1 MNRLLIVEDNHI
13 KLEGLRNFIN
23 STFNDFEIFECTSY
37 NSASKEIALN
47 YKQYNLIL
55 LDVSMQIYD
64 ISSDESGGDSEPLA
78 GKNILN
84 QMFLRDI
91 PTKVIVV
98 TMYENFV
105 DGTKIKELDK
115 EFKEKYSENYFGYI
129 FFSHNSIEWQKDL
142 KDLITKTLND

>member
-1 MNRLLIVEDNHI
+1 MNSILIVEDNDI
-13 KLEGLRNFIN
+13 KLERLRFFLKQNFP
-23 STFNDFEIFECTSY
+23 DFRISECTSY

-47 YKQYNLIL
+47 HIKYNLIL

-84 QMFLRDI
+84 LMYLRDI
-91 PTKVIVV
+91 ETKVIVV

-115 EFKEKYSENYFGYI
+115 EFNKKYSDNYCGYI
-129 FFSHNSIEWQKDL
+129 FFSHNSLDWQDEL
-142 KDLITKTLND
+142 KILINKAL